1 MGHVRARQ
9 RGEEPRGLGR
19 RTGSLALSYLD
30 AFTALAARGRRAR
43 VRKRAVIPG
52 KIVRT
57 LAGICPVFVHPA
69 NSAVLTRLHSVAH
82 VEVLAELAKVAG
94 LAVAGVLLVAL
105 EDANPVVLARNGR
118 AEVHL

>member
-1 MGHVRARQ
+1 MRQ
-9 RGEEPRGLGR
+9 RGVGPRGLGR
-19 RTGSLALSYLD
+19 RTGSPLSYLD

-52 KIVRT
+52 KVVRT

-69 NSAVLTRLHSVAH
+69 NSAVLTRLHRVAH

-105 EDANPVVLARNGR
+105 EDADPVVLARNGR